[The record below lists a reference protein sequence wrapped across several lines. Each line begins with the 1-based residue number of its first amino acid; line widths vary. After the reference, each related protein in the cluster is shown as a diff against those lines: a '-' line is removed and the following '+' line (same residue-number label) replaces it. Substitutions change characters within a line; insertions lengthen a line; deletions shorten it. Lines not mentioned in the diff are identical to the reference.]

1 MKERQRIQLI
11 KIKIKK
17 MKRYITS
24 IIAIIIALG
33 AFAFTKDS
41 KQIMNGKVV
50 QTFYYN
56 SALGSDQTDPD
67 NYQLTSVTCNSGSH
81 FVCTIKAENDG
92 NNKPIFQTGTDP
104 VNDPGM
110 YSTTK
115 RQ

>member
-1 MKERQRIQLI
+1 MN
-11 KIKIKK
+11 
-17 MKRYITS
+17 RYLTG
-24 IIAIIIALG
+24 IIAIIIAIG

-41 KQIMNGKVV
+41 KEIINGKAV

-56 SALGSDQTDPD
+56 AALGSDQTDPN
-67 NYQLTSVTCNSGSH
+67 NYQLTSVTCNSGSN

-92 NNKPIFQTGTDP
+92 NNKPIFQPGTDP
-104 VNDPGM
+104 LHDPGM